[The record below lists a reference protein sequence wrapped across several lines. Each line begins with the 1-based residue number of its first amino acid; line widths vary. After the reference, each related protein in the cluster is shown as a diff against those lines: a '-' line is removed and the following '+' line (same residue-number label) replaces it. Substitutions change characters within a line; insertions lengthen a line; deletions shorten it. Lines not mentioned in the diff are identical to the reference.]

1 MWPFKKKKVKYEY
14 EVVWYPCPRQLADNV
29 SVMLANGWEC
39 VGGVSYMKT
48 KTGGNSYDYTSTE
61 RYSQA
66 MMRKS

>member
-1 MWPFKKKKVKYEY
+1 MWFVKKKKVKYEY
-14 EVVWYPCPRQLADNV
+14 EVVWYTCERQLSTNICA
-29 SVMLANGWEC
+29 MLENGWEC